1 MPTLPHVSHT
11 ERVKRQ
17 PGWQNLS
24 TYVQHRTEQDGSRRI
39 HRLTI
44 VVPQARYL
52 IDTYGNFL
60 LIDATFKLTIYE
72 NRITII
78 ISVVDAYGHVH
89 TVSVSD
95 TPTHR
100 HPDWLAA
107 FNHTYDVIS
116 KLVRMYVT
124 QT

>member
-52 IDTYGNFL
+52 IDTYGDFL

-89 TVSVSD
+89 TEREIR
-95 TPTHR
+95 TQYHR
-100 HPDWLAA
+100 QRNRQMA
-107 FNHTYDVIS
+107 
-116 KLVRMYVT
+116 M
-124 QT
+124 